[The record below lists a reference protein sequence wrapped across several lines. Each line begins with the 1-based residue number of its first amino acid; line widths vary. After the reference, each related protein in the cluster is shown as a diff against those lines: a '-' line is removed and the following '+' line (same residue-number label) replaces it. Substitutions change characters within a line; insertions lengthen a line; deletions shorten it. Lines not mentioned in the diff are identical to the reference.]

1 MSSVSGPPTLHQ
13 LLADLY
19 DIVEWYLL
27 GVYLDIPETDLEVI
41 KCENNKVRDRRREML
56 STWLRRCQPTWATI
70 VTALT
75 GIGRKSLAYKL
86 ALKYGRRVVSKF

>member
-41 KCENNKVRDRRREML
+41 KCENDKVRDRRREML
-56 STWLRRCQPTWATI
+56 SSW
-70 VTALT
+70 LT
-75 GIGRKSLAYKL
+75 GIGRKSLAYKI
-86 ALKYGRRVVSKF
+86 ALKYGRRVASKF